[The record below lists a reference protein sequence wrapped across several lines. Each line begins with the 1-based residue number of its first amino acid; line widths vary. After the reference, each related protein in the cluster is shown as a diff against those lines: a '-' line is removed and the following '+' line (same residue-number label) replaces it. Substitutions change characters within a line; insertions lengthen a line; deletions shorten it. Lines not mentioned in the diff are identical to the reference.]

1 MAAAELLRG
10 SHGGSIFIGG
20 TASELRDSSRRYS
33 VNGPVIEA
41 KWTVMYSL
49 SVGLRS
55 AKTVGTLIN

>member
-20 TASELRDSSRRYS
+20 TASELRDS